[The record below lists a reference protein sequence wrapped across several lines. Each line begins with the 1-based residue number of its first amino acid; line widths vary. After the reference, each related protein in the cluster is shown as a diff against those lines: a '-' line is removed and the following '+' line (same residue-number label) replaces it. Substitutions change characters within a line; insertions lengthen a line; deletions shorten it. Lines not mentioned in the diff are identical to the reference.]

1 MFILKEGTLA
11 DIGSTTH
18 IYLFMPSKIR
28 YVTVQLLEKSSKDRK
43 AALNN
48 VAENNLG
55 DSIEVRL
62 GDGLA
67 VINHDDEIDNI
78 TICGMGGPL
87 IAKILKEGQEKL
99 AHHPRLI
106 LQSNIQTQVL
116 RNVLTS
122 LNYEVINEVILEE
135 KGHIYEI
142 VVAEFNQSIM
152 PLSTK
157 EENLVRIY

>member
-11 DIGSTTH
+11 DIGSDH
-18 IYLFMPSKIR
+18 AYLPIYAIQNKICNSAIAGEVIKGP
-28 YVTVQLLEKSSKDRK
+28 YK

-87 IAKILKEGQEKL
+87 IAKILKRRSRKISTSPKTYFTEQ
-99 AHHPRLI
+99 HP
-106 LQSNIQTQVL
+106 N
-116 RNVLTS
+116 TS
-122 LNYEVINEVILEE
+122 FKKCINFTEL
-135 KGHIYEI
+135 
-142 VVAEFNQSIM
+142 
-152 PLSTK
+152 
-157 EENLVRIY
+157 

>member
-1 MFILKEGTLA
+1 MINLNQRLLRVCSFLKEGTLA

-28 YVTVQLLEKSSKDRK
+28 YVTVQLLEKSSKGPYK

-87 IAKILKEGQEKL
+87 IAKILKRRSRKISTSPKTYFTEQ
-99 AHHPRLI
+99 HP
-106 LQSNIQTQVL
+106 N
-116 RNVLTS
+116 TS
-122 LNYEVINEVILEE
+122 FKKCINFTEL
-135 KGHIYEI
+135 
-142 VVAEFNQSIM
+142 
-152 PLSTK
+152 
-157 EENLVRIY
+157 